1 MSQSASSSTNTG
13 RWVIISAILASS
25 MAFIDG
31 SALNVALPALQNDLS
46 ATGNE
51 LLWIVN
57 AYALFLAALIL
68 VGGSLG
74 DHLGRK
80 KVFMRGVAIFAG
92 ASLVCGIAP
101 TTEILI
107 IARAAQGFGGA
118 MMVPGSLSLIS
129 SFFDGANKGKAIG
142 TWSAFATLTTMIGP
156 ILGGFLAEYG
166 LWRGVFFINLPI
178 AIIALYILQTRV
190 PESRDDEVAAEPL
203 DWIGSFLITIA
214 LAGITYGFIEGS
226 GQGWDTPLIMFTLG
240 GGFLAL
246 GLFVGWEART
256 SHPMVPLGLFKS
268 TTFSGTNL
276 MTLFLYGALSGALFF
291 LPLNLVQVQGYRQN
305 EAGLAML
312 PFAIILTVM
321 SRWAGGLADKYG
333 PRLPL
338 TVGPF
343 ITGIGFILYTLPGQ
357 TDGFSDYWT
366 SFFPA
371 AVVFGIGMGITVAP
385 LTTTVMNAVPQNRS
399 GVASGVNNAVSRS
412 AGVLAIAVMGAI
424 ALVYFSDD
432 LSTELATTSLP
443 NEVIMDME
451 DNADRLADIEI
462 PVSLGEVQQKEAEHV
477 IHTSFID
484 TFRLMNFIGAGLA
497 WTSAL
502 MSALFIRQSTDDDP
516 RPVVHNP

>member
-1 MSQSASSSTNTG
+1 MVHVSSPANAG
-13 RWVIISAILASS
+13 KWVLISAIFASS
-25 MAFIDG
+25 MAFIDS
-31 SALNVALPALQNDLS
+31 SALNVALPALQDDLN
-46 ATGNE
+46 ATGNQ

-80 KVFMRGVAIFAG
+80 RVFMQGIILFAS
-92 ASLVCGIAP
+92 ASLVCGFAP
-101 TTEILI
+101 STEILI
-107 IARAAQGFGGA
+107 FARAVQGIGGA

-129 SFFDGANKGKAIG
+129 SFFDGANKGQAIG
-142 TWSAFATLTTMIGP
+142 TWSAFATLTTMAGP

-178 AIIALYILQTRV
+178 ALIALYILRTRV
-190 PESRDDEVAAEPL
+190 PESRDDEVAAQPL
-203 DWIGSFLITIA
+203 DWLGAFLITIA

-226 GQGWDTPLIMFTLG
+226 GQGWETPLIIFTLG

-246 GLFVGWEART
+246 GLFIVWEART
-256 SHPMVPLGLFKS
+256 PYPMVPLGLFKS
-268 TTFSGTNL
+268 MTFSGTNL

-312 PFAIILTVM
+312 PFAIILTLM
-321 SRWAGGLADKYG
+321 SRWAGGLVDKYG

-338 TVGPF
+338 TVGPI
-343 ITGIGFILYTLPGQ
+343 ITGTGFILFTLPGQ
-357 TDGFSDYWT
+357 TDGFSDYLT

-371 AVVFGIGMGITVAP
+371 AVLYGIGMGITVAP
-385 LTTTVMNAVPQNRS
+385 LTATVMNAVPQNRS

-412 AGVLAIAVMGAI
+412 AGVLAIAIMGAI
-424 ALVYFSDD
+424 ALVFFSDD
-432 LSTELATTSLP
+432 LSTELAATNLP
-443 NEVIMDME
+443 NEVVTDMK
-451 DNADRLADIEI
+451 DNADRLANIEI
-462 PVSLGEVQQKEAEHV
+462 PENLASPQQKEAETA
-477 IHTSFID
+477 IHRSFID

-502 MSALFIRQSTDDDP
+502 MSALFIRRQTDEESIP
-516 RPVVHNP
+516 AAYNP